1 MTNYVVPPW
10 GTTRLRPFPSVT
22 VVPAVS
28 TEIDPDTQLGIR
40 RDRFGR
46 VVEMGKHGTGTAV
59 ETSTITSPDGQN
71 GNDQGHDQN
80 TDQDEG
86 GS

>member
-1 MTNYVVPPW
+1 MTTTQYTVPPW

-28 TEIDPDTQLGIR
+28 AEIDPVTQLGVA
-40 RDRFGR
+40 RDPLGR
-46 VVEMGKHGTGTAV
+46 VVERGGHGTGTAV

-71 GNDQGHDQN
+71 GNDQGHDQS
-80 TDQDEG
+80 TDQD
-86 GS
+86 